1 MEPKQHAAIITTVI
15 FMESICAN
23 ATILARSGCG
33 MSCISGRGS
42 CEWRTPT
49 STMETVMH
57 DQIATDMI
65 MTLKEEVAN
74 LNREINELAEE
85 KNARIMELEEGLVNL
100 ATWTE
105 DNCDKGVYLRTIPQ
119 RTSDIQ
125 R

>member
-1 MEPKQHAAIITTVI
+1 
-15 FMESICAN
+15 
-23 ATILARSGCG
+23 
-33 MSCISGRGS
+33 
-42 CEWRTPT
+42 
-49 STMETVMH
+49 MH

-105 DNCDKGVYLRTIPQ
+105 DNCDKGVYCEQFLNELRIFRDDQTQ
-119 RTSDIQ
+119 T
-125 R
+125 